1 MKYTG
6 PITMS
11 SQPGVVLQQ
20 YGTISVV
27 DDQILLEQNGQIV
40 GTWSNTEAAVTV
52 QNSQRAERYL
62 PGWAIALGIL
72 GLLFFLLGIL
82 FFFVRQTR
90 WVTESSASV
99 TVGGVPVVSLHVM
112 QQDIVTDAAPQY
124 PTSA

>member
-20 YGTISVV
+20 YGTISAVGN
-27 DDQILLEQNGQIV
+27 QILLEQNGHIV
-40 GTWSNTEAAVTV
+40 GTWSDTEAAVTV
-52 QNSQRAERYL
+52 QSTQRAERYL

-72 GLLFFLLGIL
+72 GLLFFLIGIL

-90 WVTESSASV
+90 WVTETSASV
-99 TVGGVPVVSLHVM
+99 TVGGVPVVSLQVT
-112 QQDIVTDAAPQY
+112 QQELVTFAAPQY
-124 PTSA
+124 PGSA